1 MWPCARARAARRRAG
16 GSHPSEAARA
26 AQPRPSVPSRPPF
39 SVTGDRSFPPPAL
52 RPALGSASGA
62 IASLPAHA
70 GALPFPL
77 SPDPDGD
84 WRRPGLSLS
93 GPGPLVLRAAAAAAG
108 NMAAAAASC
117 SAAAPAGPGPGPASA
132 GPGSCE
138 WLLLRD
144 GCLRC
149 DADGLCSLCY
159 HPALN
164 AILAVTARGA
174 IKVIDG
180 TSGATLQA
188 SALNGERGPAAGGGG
203 GRSAVRHR
211 GGRGGLRAGVGPGAA
226 LRGGPG
232 SSAPLRVC
240 EPVAVPALPGGRA
253 RVGSAGMSVF
263 RNAYRRGRCGLKRGW
278 EKGPR
283 RAAFFCFGFSV
294 VDGVNLSL

>member
-1 MWPCARARAARRRAG
+1 MTG
-16 GSHPSEAARA
+16 G
-26 AQPRPSVPSRPPF
+26 
-39 SVTGDRSFPPPAL
+39 RSFPPPAL
-52 RPALGSASGA
+52 GPALGSASGA
-62 IASLPAHA
+62 IASLPSHA

-84 WRRPGLSLS
+84 WRRRPGLSLS
-93 GPGPLVLRAAAAAAG
+93 GPGPLVLRAAAAG

-188 SALNGERGPAAGGGG
+188 SALNGERGPAAGRGG
-203 GRSAVRHR
+203 GRRAVRR
-211 GGRGGLRAGVGPGAA
+211 GGGRGGLRAGVGRPRGSAEGRTRLLDA
-226 LRGGPG
+226 SPRLRAG
-232 SSAPLRVC
+232 
-240 EPVAVPALPGGRA
+240 AVPALSGGRV
-253 RVGSAGMSVF
+253 RVGSGGIAAF
-263 RNAYRRGRCGLKRGW
+263 RNAERRGRCGLKRG
-278 EKGPR
+278 
-283 RAAFFCFGFSV
+283 
-294 VDGVNLSL
+294 